1 MFLQNLY
8 NCDVLVVK
16 LRKFILVRHN
26 LSLATGIFQVVFLY
40 TIIKLLNPKPYCKIL
55 LHNIDIIF
63 CILSHTLCVNG

>member
-26 LSLATGIFQVVFLY
+26 LSLATGILQVVFLY
-40 TIIKLLNPKPYCKIL
+40 AIIKLLNPKPYYKIL